1 MVKLL
6 TACVTGK
13 LQKGWQ
19 ALVWNDTE
27 KNNSPGKMLWL
38 DLNQKKKS
46 VLAFN
51 KPYQSSCITNTSTCF
66 KRDAPQLTVWW
77 QVCVW
82 KTRQI
87 TEEHCSFHLKDS
99 RRIQMITHTF
109 SHSANII
116 CCSCNVTTPLTLSF
130 NNLLGQHQQQLWM
143 AKWILMTCVC
153 MQLREGWKKK
163 KFKKKN
169 HFSKW
174 PHGPMFSWYTG
185 RLLWY
190 VLPMMGERDRERNRP
205 HNWRKE
211 NVFPRSEQLL
221 EASGV
226 VDPCKAA
233 FAKSSL
239 RYPQVHPPECQ
250 AALVDIQSHMSALVS
265 SSLSLL
271 SHSVTISLPPPSPV
285 FLLLLSSIRPPFGE
299 LCPPSISLGPTNL
312 LVPPLLPLLMFMP
325 PHPISLLL
333 PLHRGEEE
341 EAARGA

>member
-163 KFKKKN
+163 KITSQSDPTGQCFPDTPAGCFDTFYPWWERETEKETDPTIGGKKMCFPEVSSCWK
-169 HFSKW
+169 HQELW
-174 PHGPMFSWYTG
+174 TLV
-185 RLLWY
+185 RLL
-190 VLPMMGERDRERNRP
+190 LQSRP
-205 HNWRKE
+205 
-211 NVFPRSEQLL
+211 
-221 EASGV
+221 SGTLKYT
-226 VDPCKAA
+226 PQS
-233 FAKSSL
+233 AK
-239 RYPQVHPPECQ
+239 
-250 AALVDIQSHMSALVS
+250 
-265 SSLSLL
+265 
-271 SHSVTISLPPPSPV
+271 
-285 FLLLLSSIRPPFGE
+285 
-299 LCPPSISLGPTNL
+299 
-312 LVPPLLPLLMFMP
+312 PL
-325 PHPISLLL
+325 
-333 PLHRGEEE
+333 
-341 EAARGA
+341 